1 MKKRR
6 RSKRAC
12 AIWVTLSE
20 SLNIAVVGACAYPVP
35 QGSQVYLRNTALAF
49 QRAGHAPRLVTYG
62 YGIGEDP
69 SGLPIHRARNVP
81 GARKTAAGPSWG
93 KPLQDM
99 LLVQTLRRVTR
110 DERIDIVNAHNYE
123 GLMVALAARAR
134 PILYH
139 AHNAM
144 ADELPYYLANPD
156 QSATMGRWL
165 DEKLPRRADRVV
177 APHEKLAE
185 YLIARGCDA
194 DRVHVVPPCID
205 VDAFVPAR
213 PARTDASVVYAGN
226 LDEYQNLDLLYRA
239 MVRVLAEEP
248 GTELVVVTPDPR
260 IVETR
265 GLVEHARVV
274 RTRSL
279 ADVVRQ
285 LQRDVIFVCP
295 RISWSGYP
303 IKLLNA
309 MAAGL
314 AIVCCE
320 SSAHPLTHQY
330 NGLIVPDG
338 DDEAFA
344 QSVLR
349 LLRDPDLRRN
359 LGANARKSAET
370 RHTIEAAAGELARVL
385 SLMK

>member
-1 MKKRR
+1 M
-6 RSKRAC
+6 SDP
-12 AIWVTLSE
+12 
-20 SLNIAVVGACAYPVP
+20 LNIAVVGACPYPVP
-35 QGSQVYLRNTALAF
+35 QGSQIYLRNTALAF
-49 QRAGHAPRLVTYG
+49 QQAGHAPRLVTYG
-62 YGIGEDP
+62 YGLGEDT
-69 SGLPIHRARNVP
+69 SGLPHHRAANPP
-81 GARKTAAGPSWG
+81 GARKTAAGPSWA
-93 KPLQDM
+93 KPAQD
-99 LLVQTLRRVTR
+99 LLLARTLRRVVR
-110 DERIDIVNAHNYE
+110 DHAIDVVNAHNYE
-123 GLMVALAARAR
+123 ALLVAIAARAR

-139 AHNAM
+139 AHNCM

-165 DEKLPRRADRVV
+165 DQKLPRRADRIV

-185 YLIARGCDA
+185 YLVECGCDA
-194 DRVHVVPPCID
+194 ERLHVVPPGID
-205 VDAFVPAR
+205 LDAFVPAQ
-213 PARTDASVVYAGN
+213 PARTDSSIVYAGN
-226 LDEYQNLDLLYRA
+226 LDEYQNLGLLYRA
-239 MVRVLAEEP
+239 MDRVLAEVP

-274 RTRSL
+274 RTHSL

-285 LQRDVIFVCP
+285 LQRDIIFACP

-344 QSVLR
+344 HSILR
-349 LLRDPDLRRN
+349 LLADPDLRRN
-359 LGANARKSAET
+359 LGANARRTAEEK
-370 RHTIEAAAGELARVL
+370 HSIAAIAAQLDAVLA
-385 SLMK
+385 LMK